1 VEHNPLAQPLPL
13 LAERTFGQVGF
24 DADLS
29 AGHQLVYRAAIGYT
43 VQFVALGV
51 GQYALEGQF
60 DVQGIFAFL
69 LLAVIAFDLDRDT
82 GQRDVFLFGVH
93 LQGHGLAGAE
103 GGVEVVMGFWRSAF
117 AADIFGYIGKQF
129 VLIDLDAVT
138 KTFGGNGIDGNS
150 HGKPRRLQENHSIK
164 KDPEVI
170 EHSCKFAFH
179 FLALMNPRPCCG
191 VYAVPTFRRSPVP
204 LFRYSVACLL
214 VFACHVASARE
225 YAYSDAHLH
234 YVDFFQET
242 AGMPKLLKAMADNC
256 IEHVMISGIPVA
268 KKWHEDEPK
277 RPRYYAGDDADA
289 YWYSATDVIVAAAV
303 NSLPPGQRQ
312 YFHPFLSGFN
322 PNDKNSAAHIQR
334 MLDLNPG
341 LWQGIGE
348 VFTRHDDLTALTS
361 GDTPRA
367 NNEAMT
373 RIYHLAAEN
382 DLPVMLHSNIT
393 SKREKNPLYLAEV
406 EEPLRNHPHTRFIWA
421 HAGTSAE
428 IHRHQT
434 RLDFL
439 LPTLTR
445 MLEAYPNLFVDLSWS
460 MLTPYLLDE
469 QGKPRGEWLKLVE
482 RFPERFMLGSDV
494 VGRFNKLGKEMRGFD
509 PFLDAL
515 PEDVARKVAR
525 DNFLAIL
532 PRSL

>member
-1 VEHNPLAQPLPL
+1 MPWTHLPLAL
-13 LAERTFGQVGF
+13 L
-24 DADLS
+24 LS
-29 AGHQLVYRAAIGYT
+29 ASS
-43 VQFVALGV
+43 
-51 GQYALEGQF
+51 
-60 DVQGIFAFL
+60 
-69 LLAVIAFDLDRDT
+69 LAVNARD
-82 GQRDVFLFGVH
+82 
-93 LQGHGLAGAE
+93 
-103 GGVEVVMGFWRSAF
+103 
-117 AADIFGYIGKQF
+117 
-129 VLIDLDAVT
+129 
-138 KTFGGNGIDGNS
+138 
-150 HGKPRRLQENHSIK
+150 
-164 KDPEVI
+164 
-170 EHSCKFAFH
+170 
-179 FLALMNPRPCCG
+179 
-191 VYAVPTFRRSPVP
+191 
-204 LFRYSVACLL
+204 
-214 VFACHVASARE
+214 

-242 AGMPKLLKAMADNC
+242 AGMDKLLKAMAANR
-256 IEHVMISGIPVA
+256 IEHVMISGVPVA

-303 NSLPPGQRQ
+303 NKLTAEQRQ
-312 YFHPFLSGFN
+312 HFHPFLSGFN
-322 PNDKNSAAHIQR
+322 PNDKNSEAHIQR

-382 DLPVMLHSNIT
+382 DLPVLVHSNIT
-393 SKREKNPLYLAEV
+393 SKRERNPLYLAEI

-421 HAGTSAE
+421 HAGTSME

-434 RLDFL
+434 QLDFL
-439 LPTLTR
+439 LPTLSR
-445 MLEAYPNLFVDLSWS
+445 MLEAYPNLYVDLSWS
-460 MLTPYLLDE
+460 VLNPYLLDE
-469 QGKPRGEWLKLVE
+469 AGKPRPEWLKLVE

-494 VGRFNKLGKEMRGFD
+494 VGRFNKLGKEMRSFN

-532 PRSL
+532 PKAR

>member
-1 VEHNPLAQPLPL
+1 MPVCRRMLVSVF
-13 LAERTFGQVGF
+13 R
-24 DADLS
+24 LS
-29 AGHQLVYRAAIGYT
+29 L
-43 VQFVALGV
+43 
-51 GQYALEGQF
+51 
-60 DVQGIFAFL
+60 
-69 LLAVIAFDLDRDT
+69 
-82 GQRDVFLFGVH
+82 
-93 LQGHGLAGAE
+93 
-103 GGVEVVMGFWRSAF
+103 
-117 AADIFGYIGKQF
+117 
-129 VLIDLDAVT
+129 
-138 KTFGGNGIDGNS
+138 
-150 HGKPRRLQENHSIK
+150 
-164 KDPEVI
+164 
-170 EHSCKFAFH
+170 
-179 FLALMNPRPCCG
+179 
-191 VYAVPTFRRSPVP
+191 
-204 LFRYSVACLL
+204 ACLM
-214 VFACHVASARE
+214 VFTGAASARD
-225 YAYSDAHLH
+225 YTYSDAHLH

-242 AGMPKLLKAMADNC
+242 AGMPKLLTAMKENS

-289 YWYSATDVIVAAAV
+289 YWYSATDVIVADAV
-303 NSLPPGQRQ
+303 QKLTPEQRQ

-334 MLDLNPG
+334 MLDLYPG

-393 SKREKNPLYLAEV
+393 SKREKNPLYLKEI

-434 RLDFL
+434 QLDFL

-445 MLEAYPNLFVDLSWS
+445 ML
-460 MLTPYLLDE
+460 
-469 QGKPRGEWLKLVE
+469 
-482 RFPERFMLGSDV
+482 
-494 VGRFNKLGKEMRGFD
+494 
-509 PFLDAL
+509 
-515 PEDVARKVAR
+515 
-525 DNFLAIL
+525 
-532 PRSL
+532 

>member
-1 VEHNPLAQPLPL
+1 MSLY
-13 LAERTFGQVGF
+13 R
-24 DADLS
+24 LS
-29 AGHQLVYRAAIGYT
+29 L
-43 VQFVALGV
+43 
-51 GQYALEGQF
+51 
-60 DVQGIFAFL
+60 
-69 LLAVIAFDLDRDT
+69 
-82 GQRDVFLFGVH
+82 
-93 LQGHGLAGAE
+93 
-103 GGVEVVMGFWRSAF
+103 
-117 AADIFGYIGKQF
+117 
-129 VLIDLDAVT
+129 
-138 KTFGGNGIDGNS
+138 
-150 HGKPRRLQENHSIK
+150 
-164 KDPEVI
+164 
-170 EHSCKFAFH
+170 
-179 FLALMNPRPCCG
+179 
-191 VYAVPTFRRSPVP
+191 
-204 LFRYSVACLL
+204 ACLL
-214 VFACHVASARE
+214 VFAGNASARE
-225 YAYSDAHLH
+225 YTYSDAHLH

-242 AGMPKLLKAMADNC
+242 AGMPKLLTAMKENS

-289 YWYSATDVIVAAAV
+289 YWYSATDVIVADAV
-303 NSLPPGQRQ
+303 QKLTPEQRP

-334 MLDLNPG
+334 TLKLYPG

-373 RIYHLAAEN
+373 KIYHLAAEN
-382 DLPVMLHSNIT
+382 DLPVMVHSNIT
-393 SKREKNPLYLAEV
+393 SKRERNPLYLQEI

-434 RLDFL
+434 QLDFL

-445 MLEAYPNLFVDLSWS
+445 MLEAYPNLFIDLSWS

-469 QGKPRGEWLKLVE
+469 HGKPRPEWLALVKKY
-482 RFPERFMLGSDV
+482 PERFMLGSDV
-494 VGRFNKLGKEMRGFD
+494 VGRFNKLGEEMHNFV

-515 PEDVARKVAR
+515 PEEIAQKIAR

-532 PRSL
+532 PRTALKSGKITLKR

>member
-1 VEHNPLAQPLPL
+1 MFWTRVSFALMLA
-13 LAERTFGQVGF
+13 A
-24 DADLS
+24 S
-29 AGHQLVYRAAIGYT
+29 S
-43 VQFVALGV
+43 
-51 GQYALEGQF
+51 
-60 DVQGIFAFL
+60 
-69 LLAVIAFDLDRDT
+69 LAVQARD
-82 GQRDVFLFGVH
+82 
-93 LQGHGLAGAE
+93 
-103 GGVEVVMGFWRSAF
+103 
-117 AADIFGYIGKQF
+117 
-129 VLIDLDAVT
+129 
-138 KTFGGNGIDGNS
+138 
-150 HGKPRRLQENHSIK
+150 
-164 KDPEVI
+164 
-170 EHSCKFAFH
+170 
-179 FLALMNPRPCCG
+179 
-191 VYAVPTFRRSPVP
+191 
-204 LFRYSVACLL
+204 
-214 VFACHVASARE
+214 

-242 AGMPKLLKAMADNC
+242 AGMDKLLKAMADNR

-303 NSLPPGQRQ
+303 NKLAPEQRRR
-312 YFHPFLSGFN
+312 FHPFLSGFN

-393 SKREKNPLYLAEV
+393 SKRERNPLYLAEV
-406 EEPLRNHPHTRFIWA
+406 EQPLRNHPHTRFIWA
-421 HAGTSAE
+421 HAGTSKE
-428 IHRHQT
+428 IHRHQVQM
-434 RLDFL
+434 DFL
-439 LPTLTR
+439 LPTLSR
-445 MLEAYPNLFVDLSWS
+445 LLEAYPNLYIDLSWS
-460 MLTPYLLDE
+460 VLTPYLLDDA
-469 QGKPRGEWLKLVE
+469 GTPRPEWVKLVE
-482 RFPERFMLGSDV
+482 RFPDRFMLGSDV
-494 VGRFNKLGKEMRGFD
+494 VGRFNKLGKEMRRFD

-515 PEDVARKVAR
+515 PEDVAHKVAR

-532 PRSL
+532 PKSTRNEGAH

>member
-1 VEHNPLAQPLPL
+1 MPWTRLSLA
-13 LAERTFGQVGF
+13 
-24 DADLS
+24 
-29 AGHQLVYRAAIGYT
+29 
-43 VQFVALGV
+43 
-51 GQYALEGQF
+51 
-60 DVQGIFAFL
+60 L
-69 LLAVIAFDLDRDT
+69 LLAASSLAAQARD
-82 GQRDVFLFGVH
+82 
-93 LQGHGLAGAE
+93 
-103 GGVEVVMGFWRSAF
+103 
-117 AADIFGYIGKQF
+117 
-129 VLIDLDAVT
+129 
-138 KTFGGNGIDGNS
+138 
-150 HGKPRRLQENHSIK
+150 
-164 KDPEVI
+164 
-170 EHSCKFAFH
+170 
-179 FLALMNPRPCCG
+179 
-191 VYAVPTFRRSPVP
+191 
-204 LFRYSVACLL
+204 
-214 VFACHVASARE
+214 

-242 AGMPKLLKAMADNC
+242 AGMDQLLKAMADNR

-303 NSLPPGQRQ
+303 NKLAPEQRQ

-393 SKREKNPLYLAEV
+393 SKRERNPLYLAEV
-406 EEPLRNHPHTRFIWA
+406 EESLRNHPHTRFIWA
-421 HAGTSAE
+421 HAGTSKE
-428 IHRHQT
+428 IHRHQVQM
-434 RLDFL
+434 DFL
-439 LPTLTR
+439 LPTLSR
-445 MLEAYPNLFVDLSWS
+445 LLEAYPNLYIDLSWS

-469 QGKPRGEWLKLVE
+469 AGKPRPEWVKLVE

-494 VGRFNKLGKEMRGFD
+494 VGRFNKLGKEMRRFD

-515 PEDVARKVAR
+515 PAQVAHKVAR

-532 PRSL
+532 PKPSRY